1 LVPEVVPASIQPV
14 IVTVPQAPAAVIPWV
29 AVVQLAQVVAP
40 GVHVAQPVA
49 PALHN
54 VQPVVAA

>member
-1 LVPEVVPASIQPV
+1 VPEVVQASIQPV

-40 GVHVAQPVA
+40 GVHVAQPVME
-49 PALHN
+49 PHN
-54 VQPVVAA
+54 VQPVAAR